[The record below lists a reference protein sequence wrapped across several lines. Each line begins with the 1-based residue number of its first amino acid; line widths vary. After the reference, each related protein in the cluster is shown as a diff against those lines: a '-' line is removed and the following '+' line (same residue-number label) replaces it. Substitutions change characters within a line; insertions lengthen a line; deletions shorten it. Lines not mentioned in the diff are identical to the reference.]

1 MLIYNYTVDNEEKQI
16 CVELIDSPFVN
27 KWKEYLVRTAGR
39 LPAIL
44 WRFNSHGMA
53 KHYKSDPLVLLREL
67 HSSFEFLQ
75 TTLNLDFRLEIA
87 TLEHLISVPDELT
100 QQHLNIW
107 HRHFTTVATEY
118 YSGKMTIPVGVSKE
132 KMFHSFHALNQN
144 VHDLEFMT
152 YSKLSRRIPLGDKL
166 QYSAY
171 CADARSLDGSNALW
185 VSGHAESVTDTF
197 DPNTEEYHCDVW
209 LNEDI
214 QGKDHMKAWLDED
227 DLTQGDVWGNSFM
240 TPNILFDPEMIYAA
254 VLDNPEFRIEYLASG
269 KPLNRWP
276 LGQVVNQVNW
286 AAVNLSKINSIQLDG
301 VTLWENK

>member
-1 MLIYNYTVDNEEKQI
+1 MLIYNYTANGEEKQI
-16 CVELIDSPFVN
+16 CVELLDHPFVQ
-27 KWKEYLVRTAGR
+27 KWQDYLIRTANR
-39 LPAIL
+39 LPNIL
-44 WRFNSHGMA
+44 WQFNLHGM
-53 KHYKSDPLVLLREL
+53 SRLDDLDPMPHLREL
-67 HSSFEFLQ
+67 HTSFNFLQ
-75 TTLNLDFRLEIA
+75 TTLNLDYSAEIA
-87 TLEHLISVPDELT
+87 TLEHLLAVPTDLT
-100 QQHLNIW
+100 QQHLNTW

-118 YSGKMTIPVGVSKE
+118 YSGRMRIPESVDRD
-132 KMFHSFHALNQN
+132 KMFYSFHALNQN

-152 YSKLSRRIPLGDKL
+152 YSKLSRRIPMGDKL

-185 VSGHAESVTDTF
+185 LDGHAENFTDSF
-197 DPNTEEYHCDVW
+197 DPAVEEYHYDVW

-240 TPNILFDPEMIYAA
+240 TPNVLFDPEMTYAA
-254 VLDNPEFRIEYLASG
+254 VLDNPEFIADYRASG

-276 LGQVVNQVNW
+276 LGRVVNQVDW
-286 AAVNLSKINSIQLDG
+286 ASVNLSKINSIVLNG